1 MARHHAVL
9 TNNSPGTR
17 WGFSLKRGISG
28 IIGIFSN
35 PKGKTVSD
43 ISHIGAEI
51 YPIYS
56 TYPPLLKGSKS
67 AWNLLATI
75 TPKNATTLPAK
86 PKNIHPRD
94 ILSLLKDAL
103 SPVIYGL
110 QSCPVKM

>member
-17 WGFSLKRGISG
+17 WGCSLKRGISG

-56 TYPPLLKGSKS
+56 TYPLCSK
-67 AWNLLATI
+67 AAEKTAGRRHME
-75 TPKNATTLPAK
+75 TEP
-86 PKNIHPRD
+86 
-94 ILSLLKDAL
+94 
-103 SPVIYGL
+103 
-110 QSCPVKM
+110 